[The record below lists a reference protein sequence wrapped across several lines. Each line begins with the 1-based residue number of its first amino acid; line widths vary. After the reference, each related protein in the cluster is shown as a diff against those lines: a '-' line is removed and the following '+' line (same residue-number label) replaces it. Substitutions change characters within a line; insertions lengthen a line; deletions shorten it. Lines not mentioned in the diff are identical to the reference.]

1 MGALRRL
8 ISRLFL
14 YGGISVGIFVAVAL
28 LESIASRYLLDEA
41 LNLSLW
47 QNLAAFAVV
56 LILTATLTA
65 TLRRRVRTPRRERGI
80 RAALRALR

>member
-14 YGGISVGIFVAVAL
+14 YGGIGLGTFVAVAL
-28 LESIASRYLLDEA
+28 VETVATRYLLHEA
-41 LNLSLW
+41 LDLSLW
-47 QNLAAFAVV
+47 QKLAALAVV
-56 LILTATLTA
+56 LILTAV
-65 TLRRRVRTPRRERGI
+65 LRRRVRAPRRERGI

>member
-14 YGGISVGIFVAVAL
+14 YGGIGVGTFVAVAVV
-28 LESIASRYLLDEA
+28 ESVATRYLLGEA
-41 LNLSLW
+41 LDLSLW
-47 QNLAAFAVV
+47 QKLATLAVV
-56 LILTATLTA
+56 LILTAV
-65 TLRRRVRTPRRERGI
+65 LRRRVRTPRRERGI

>member
-14 YGGISVGIFVAVAL
+14 YGGIGLGTFVAVAL
-28 LESIASRYLLDEA
+28 VETVATRYLLDEA
-41 LNLSLW
+41 LDLSLW
-47 QNLAAFAVV
+47 QKLAALAVV
-56 LILTATLTA
+56 LILTAV
-65 TLRRRVRTPRRERGI
+65 LRRRGRAPRRERGV

>member
-14 YGGISVGIFVAVAL
+14 YGGIGLGTFVAVAL
-28 LESIASRYLLDEA
+28 VETVATRYLLDEA
-41 LNLSLW
+41 LALSLW
-47 QNLAAFAVV
+47 QKLAALALV
-56 LILTATLTA
+56 LILTAV
-65 TLRRRVRTPRRERGI
+65 LRRRVRAPRRERGI

>member
-14 YGGISVGIFVAVAL
+14 YGGIGVGTFVAVAVV
-28 LESIASRYLLDEA
+28 ESVATRYLLDEV
-41 LNLSLW
+41 LDLSLW
-47 QNLAAFAVV
+47 QKLAALAVV
-56 LILTATLTA
+56 LILMAV
-65 TLRRRVRTPRRERGI
+65 LRRRVRAPRRERGI

>member
-14 YGGISVGIFVAVAL
+14 YGGIGVGTFVAVAVV
-28 LESIASRYLLDEA
+28 ESVATRYLLGEA
-41 LNLSLW
+41 LDLSLW
-47 QNLAAFAVV
+47 QKLAVLAVV
-56 LILTATLTA
+56 LILTAV
-65 TLRRRVRTPRRERGI
+65 LRRRVRTPRRERGI

>member
-8 ISRLFL
+8 ISRVFL
-14 YGGISVGIFVAVAL
+14 YGGIGLGTFVAVAL
-28 LESIASRYLLDEA
+28 VETIATRYLLDEA

-47 QNLAAFAVV
+47 QKLVALAVV
-56 LILTATLTA
+56 LVLMATF
-65 TLRRRVRTPRRERGI
+65 RRRVRAPRRERGI

>member
-14 YGGISVGIFVAVAL
+14 YGGIGLGTFVAVAL
-28 LESIASRYLLDEA
+28 VETIATRYLLDEA
-41 LNLSLW
+41 LDLSLW
-47 QNLAAFAVV
+47 QKLAALAVV
-56 LILTATLTA
+56 LILTAV
-65 TLRRRVRTPRRERGI
+65 LRRRVRAPRRERGI

>member
-14 YGGISVGIFVAVAL
+14 YGGIGVGTFVAVAVV
-28 LESIASRYLLDEA
+28 ESVATRYLLGEA
-41 LNLSLW
+41 LDLSLW
-47 QNLAAFAVV
+47 QKLAALAVV
-56 LILTATLTA
+56 LILTAV
-65 TLRRRVRTPRRERGI
+65 LRRRVRAPRRERGI

>member
-14 YGGISVGIFVAVAL
+14 YGGIGVGTFVAVAVV
-28 LESIASRYLLDEA
+28 ESVATRYLLDEA
-41 LNLSLW
+41 LDLSLW
-47 QNLAAFAVV
+47 QKLAALAVV
-56 LILTATLTA
+56 LILAA
-65 TLRRRVRTPRRERGI
+65 VLRRRIRAPRRERGI

>member
-8 ISRLFL
+8 ISRVFL
-14 YGGISVGIFVAVAL
+14 YGGIGLGTFVAVAL
-28 LESIASRYLLDEA
+28 VETIATRYLLNEA

-47 QNLAAFAVV
+47 QKLAALAMV
-56 LILTATLTA
+56 LVLTATF
-65 TLRRRVRTPRRERGI
+65 RRRVRAPRRERGI

>member
-14 YGGISVGIFVAVAL
+14 YGGIGVGTFVAVAVV
-28 LESIASRYLLDEA
+28 ESVATRYLLDEA
-41 LNLSLW
+41 LDLSLW
-47 QNLAAFAVV
+47 QKLAALAVV
-56 LILTATLTA
+56 LILTTV
-65 TLRRRVRTPRRERGI
+65 LRRRVRAPRRERGI

>member
-14 YGGISVGIFVAVAL
+14 YGGVGLGTFVAVAL
-28 LESIASRYLLDEA
+28 VETVATRYLLDEA
-41 LNLSLW
+41 LDLSLW
-47 QNLAAFAVV
+47 QKLAALAVV
-56 LILTATLTA
+56 LILTAV
-65 TLRRRVRTPRRERGI
+65 LRRRVRTPRRERGI

>member
-14 YGGISVGIFVAVAL
+14 FGGIGLGTFVAVAL
-28 LESIASRYLLDEA
+28 VETVATRYLLDEA
-41 LNLSLW
+41 LDLSLW
-47 QNLAAFAVV
+47 QKLAALAVV
-56 LILTATLTA
+56 LILTAV
-65 TLRRRVRTPRRERGI
+65 LRRRVRAPRRERGI

>member
-14 YGGISVGIFVAVAL
+14 YGGIGLGTFVAVAL
-28 LESIASRYLLDEA
+28 VETIATRYLLDEA
-41 LNLSLW
+41 LDLSLW
-47 QNLAAFAVV
+47 QKLAAFAVV
-56 LILTATLTA
+56 LILTAV
-65 TLRRRVRTPRRERGI
+65 LRRRVRAPRRERGI

>member
-8 ISRLFL
+8 ISRMFL
-14 YGGISVGIFVAVAL
+14 YGGIGLGTFVAVAL
-28 LESIASRYLLDEA
+28 VETIATRYLLDEA

-47 QNLAAFAVV
+47 QKLAALAVV
-56 LILTATLTA
+56 LVLTATF
-65 TLRRRVRTPRRERGI
+65 RRRVRAPRRERGI

>member
-14 YGGISVGIFVAVAL
+14 YGGIGVGIFVAVAL

-56 LILTATLTA
+56 LILTTTLTA

>member
-14 YGGISVGIFVAVAL
+14 YGGIGVGTFVAVAVV
-28 LESIASRYLLDEA
+28 ESVATRYLLGEA
-41 LNLSLW
+41 LDFSLW
-47 QNLAAFAVV
+47 QKLAALAVV
-56 LILTATLTA
+56 LILTAV
-65 TLRRRVRTPRRERGI
+65 LRQRVRTPRRERGI

>member
-14 YGGISVGIFVAVAL
+14 YGGIGVGTFVAVAVV
-28 LESIASRYLLDEA
+28 ESVATRYLLGEA
-41 LNLSLW
+41 LDFSLW
-47 QNLAAFAVV
+47 QKLAALAVV
-56 LILTATLTA
+56 LILTAV
-65 TLRRRVRTPRRERGI
+65 LRRRVRTPRRERGI

>member
-14 YGGISVGIFVAVAL
+14 YGGIGLGTFVAVAL
-28 LESIASRYLLDEA
+28 VETVATRYLLDEA
-41 LNLSLW
+41 LDLSLW
-47 QNLAAFAVV
+47 QKLDALAGV
-56 LILTATLTA
+56 LILTAV
-65 TLRRRVRTPRRERGI
+65 LRRRVRAPRRERGI

>member
-14 YGGISVGIFVAVAL
+14 YGGIGVGTFVAVAVV
-28 LESIASRYLLDEA
+28 ESVATRYLLYEA
-41 LNLSLW
+41 LDLSLW
-47 QNLAAFAVV
+47 QKLAALAVV
-56 LILTATLTA
+56 LILMAV
-65 TLRRRVRTPRRERGI
+65 LRRRVRAPRRERGI

>member
-14 YGGISVGIFVAVAL
+14 YGGIGVGTFVAVAVV
-28 LESIASRYLLDEA
+28 ESVATRYLLGEA
-41 LNLSLW
+41 LDLSLW
-47 QNLAAFAVV
+47 QKLAALAVV
-56 LILTATLTA
+56 LILTAV
-65 TLRRRVRTPRRERGI
+65 LRRRVRTPRRERGI

>member
-14 YGGISVGIFVAVAL
+14 YGGIGVVVESVAT
-28 LESIASRYLLDEA
+28 RYLLDEA
-41 LNLSLW
+41 LDLSLW
-47 QNLAAFAVV
+47 QKLAALAVV
-56 LILTATLTA
+56 LILMAV
-65 TLRRRVRTPRRERGI
+65 LRRRVRAPRRERGI

>member
-14 YGGISVGIFVAVAL
+14 YGGSGLGTFVAVAL
-28 LESIASRYLLDEA
+28 VETVATRYLLDEA
-41 LNLSLW
+41 LDLSLW
-47 QNLAAFAVV
+47 QKLAALAVV
-56 LILTATLTA
+56 LILTAV
-65 TLRRRVRTPRRERGI
+65 LRRRVRAPRRERGI

>member
-14 YGGISVGIFVAVAL
+14 YGGIGLGTFVAVAL
-28 LESIASRYLLDEA
+28 VETIATRYLLDEA

-47 QNLAAFAVV
+47 QKLVALAVV
-56 LILTATLTA
+56 LVLTATF
-65 TLRRRVRTPRRERGI
+65 RRRVRAPRRERGI

>member
-14 YGGISVGIFVAVAL
+14 YGGIGLGTFVAIALVETVAT
-28 LESIASRYLLDEA
+28 RYLLDEA
-41 LNLSLW
+41 LDLSLW
-47 QNLAAFAVV
+47 QKLAALAVV
-56 LILTATLTA
+56 LILTAV
-65 TLRRRVRTPRRERGI
+65 LRRRVRAPRRERGI

>member
-14 YGGISVGIFVAVAL
+14 YGGIGVGTFVAVAVI
-28 LESIASRYLLDEA
+28 ESVATRYLLDEA
-41 LNLSLW
+41 LDLSLW
-47 QNLAAFAVV
+47 QKLAALAVV
-56 LILTATLTA
+56 LILMAV
-65 TLRRRVRTPRRERGI
+65 LRRRVRAPRRERGI

>member
-14 YGGISVGIFVAVAL
+14 YGGIGLGTFVAVAL
-28 LESIASRYLLDEA
+28 VETIATRYLLDEA

-47 QNLAAFAVV
+47 QKLVALAVV
-56 LILTATLTA
+56 LVLMATF
-65 TLRRRVRTPRRERGI
+65 RRRVRAPRRERGI

>member
-14 YGGISVGIFVAVAL
+14 YGGIGLGTFVAVAL
-28 LESIASRYLLDEA
+28 VETVATRYLLDEA
-41 LNLSLW
+41 LDLSLW
-47 QNLAAFAVV
+47 QKLAALAVV
-56 LILTATLTA
+56 LVLTATF
-65 TLRRRVRTPRRERGI
+65 RRRVRAPRRERGI

>member
-14 YGGISVGIFVAVAL
+14 YGGIGVGIFVAVAL
-28 LESIASRYLLDEA
+28 GESIASRYLLDEA

-56 LILTATLTA
+56 LILTVTLTA
-65 TLRRRVRTPRRERGI
+65 TLRRRVRTPHRERGI

>member
-14 YGGISVGIFVAVAL
+14 YGGFGLGTFVAVAL
-28 LESIASRYLLDEA
+28 VETIATRYLLDEA

-47 QNLAAFAVV
+47 QKLAALAVV
-56 LILTATLTA
+56 LILTAV
-65 TLRRRVRTPRRERGI
+65 LRRRVRAPRRERGI

>member
-14 YGGISVGIFVAVAL
+14 YGGIGVGTFVAVAVV
-28 LESIASRYLLDEA
+28 ESVATRYLLDEA
-41 LNLSLW
+41 LDLSLW
-47 QNLAAFAVV
+47 QKLAALAAV
-56 LILTATLTA
+56 LILMAV
-65 TLRRRVRTPRRERGI
+65 LRRRVRAPRRERGI